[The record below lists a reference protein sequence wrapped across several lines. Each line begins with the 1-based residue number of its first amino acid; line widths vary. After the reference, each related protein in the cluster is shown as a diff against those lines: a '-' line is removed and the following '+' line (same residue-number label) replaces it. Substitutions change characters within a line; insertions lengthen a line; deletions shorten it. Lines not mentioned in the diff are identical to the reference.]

1 MSAITRYLAE
11 IGKRGGEARAA
22 AMTKKQRTEA
32 ARAAASAP
40 RKPDA
45 PRCPC
50 GEMTAKR
57 AKARG
62 HKC

>member
-32 ARAAASAP
+32 VRGRQLGLEGRAA
-40 RKPDA
+40 
-45 PRCPC
+45 
-50 GEMTAKR
+50 
-57 AKARG
+57 RG
-62 HKC
+62 RLRPA